1 MTIRHQA
8 YMDQVKG
15 LNRQVWDGIHT
26 LLAMQAEWNALD
38 YGSTMEAGSGTN
50 EGITPAEV
58 GAVVFDSANA
68 LKAVLNAGHATNMA
82 KLL

>member
-1 MTIRHQA
+1 MTVRHQT
-8 YMDQVKG
+8 YIDQARG
-15 LNRQVWDGIHT
+15 LNRQIWEGIHA
-26 LLAMQAEWNALD
+26 LQAMQAEWNALD
-38 YGSTMEAGSGTN
+38 YGSTMEAGTGAN
-50 EGITPAEV
+50 AGIDPAEV